1 LTWSV
6 ILVRIEEH
14 SPYDDDDDDDEDD
27 ERSPHG

>member
-1 LTWSV
+1 V

-14 SPYDDDDDDDEDD
+14 SPYDDDDDDDDDDD